1 MQKKQNHLH
10 MRMFYSWFDDKLAVF
25 RHFQPWVIT
34 FLCFHN
40 IRNVKRNFFLSCCL
54 TYKSLNNLAPYYLSD
69 LFSFV
74 SEYHTISTRNA
85 TSNTPQQPRCNNS
98 LYKSSLSV
106 NGSRL
111 WNKLPLEIR
120 NKKTFSAFKY
130 NLKLYMANNQTLTQL

>member
-1 MQKKQNHLH
+1 MVKK
-10 MRMFYSWFDDKLAVF
+10 KKK
-25 RHFQPWVIT
+25 
-34 FLCFHN
+34 
-40 IRNVKRNFFLSCCL
+40 KRSFLSCCL
-54 TYKSLNNLAPYYLSD
+54 TYKSLNDLAPYYLSD
-69 LFSFV
+69 LFSSV
-74 SEYHTISTRNA
+74 SEYHTVSTRNA
-85 TSNTPQQPRCNNS
+85 TSNTLQQPRCNNS